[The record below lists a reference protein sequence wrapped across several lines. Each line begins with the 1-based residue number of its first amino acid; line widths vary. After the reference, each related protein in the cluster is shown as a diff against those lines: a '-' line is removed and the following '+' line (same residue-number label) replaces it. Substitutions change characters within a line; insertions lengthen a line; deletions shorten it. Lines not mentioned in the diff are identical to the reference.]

1 MISQLKGILAHKT
14 PEGLIVDVN
23 GVGYDV
29 VVSLTTFYRLPE
41 TGSQVNLQIYTHV
54 AEGTLALFGFADLH
68 EKNVFKK
75 LIGVSGIGPKLALT
89 ILSGLPVHEL
99 MEAIA
104 AENMVKLTGINGI
117 GRKTAERLIIELRD
131 KLAPL
136 AAIVASEKS
145 STILAANGKTYEEAL
160 SALVNLGYHRAV
172 AERALGQIKIRP
184 DSNLENVLKDSL
196 GVLSR

>member
-1 MISQLKGILAHKT
+1 
-14 PEGLIVDVN
+14 
-23 GVGYDV
+23 
-29 VVSLTTFYRLPE
+29 
-41 TGSQVNLQIYTHV
+41 
-54 AEGTLALFGFADLH
+54 
-68 EKNVFKK
+68 
-75 LIGVSGIGPKLALT
+75 
-89 ILSGLPVHEL
+89 

>member
-41 TGSQVNLQIYTHV
+41 TGSQVNLQIYPHV
-54 AEGTLALFGFADLH
+54 AEGTLPLFGFADLH